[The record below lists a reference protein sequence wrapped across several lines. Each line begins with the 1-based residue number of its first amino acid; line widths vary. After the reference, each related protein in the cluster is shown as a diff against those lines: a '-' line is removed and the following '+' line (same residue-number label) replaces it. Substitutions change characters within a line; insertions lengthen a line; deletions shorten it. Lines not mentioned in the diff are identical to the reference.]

1 MYPYMTD
8 QATLIVVHNPSTA
21 YACCVAA
28 GITLDVPRR
37 LHATVVN
44 VSSCASRWP
53 MGVKLVSE
61 MQHER
66 SAGGG
71 SAEHRLA

>member
-1 MYPYMTD
+1 MTD
-8 QATLIVVHNPSTA
+8 QATTLIVVHNPSATN
-21 YACCVAA
+21 ACCVAA
-28 GITLDVPRR
+28 GIALHMPRR

-44 VSSCASRWP
+44 VTSCASPWP

-71 SAEHRLA
+71 SAGHRLA